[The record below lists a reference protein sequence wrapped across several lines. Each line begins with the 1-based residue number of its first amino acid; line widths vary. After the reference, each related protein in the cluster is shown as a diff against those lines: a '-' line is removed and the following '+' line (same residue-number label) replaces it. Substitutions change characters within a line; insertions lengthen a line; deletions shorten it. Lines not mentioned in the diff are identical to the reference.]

1 MSQFKPTG
9 GELLMIS
16 RMQDLKA
23 SQSEDALSIQKNVTF
38 YNNQE
43 VLCHQEQNIALTELS
58 YIFLSNRKL
67 QHSSF
72 SNFNFPRLRLFRQL
86 RLTVS

>member
-16 RMQDLKA
+16 RMQELKA

-43 VLCHQEQNIALTELS
+43 VLCHQEQNIALTELGNS
-58 YIFLSNRKL
+58 GPTGTPE
-67 QHSSF
+67 SSSQKHF
-72 SNFNFPRLRLFRQL
+72 
-86 RLTVS
+86 VV